1 MIAMHLYT
9 HLSLSEREHIM
20 IGKSQNKL
28 LTEIANELGRNKST
42 ISRKIHRNSENNGYS
57 ASVAQAHYSLR
68 RVNSRPVYKI
78 SNPKIFAYVDA
89 KFHDHQWSPQQI
101 SERLNE
107 EGASMHISASTIY
120 RGIYSGRLDR
130 PEDRCL
136 CHRKLRHRGKTRH
149 TKNHQEKR
157 GKIQISNE
165 LTDRPVEA
173 EMRIRI
179 GDWEADTVAG
189 VNGKACLVT
198 LVDRRSR
205 FLLCCKAEKKTS
217 EAVTEAINTLL
228 INQPLHT
235 ITPDRGKEFA
245 NHKEVTATFNGVQFY
260 FPPPHQPWKR
270 GTNENTNGLLR
281 EYFPKG
287 KDISNFTDEYIQ
299 AKVDE
304 LNQRPR
310 KCLGYK
316 TPFEIYY
323 SKVLHLV

>member
-1 MIAMHLYT
+1 MITMHPYS
-9 HLSLSEREHIM
+9 HLSLFEREHIM
-20 IGKSQNKL
+20 ISKSQNKSIS
-28 LTEIANELGRNKST
+28 EIANDLGRNKST
-42 ISRKIHRNSENNGYS
+42 ISRELRRNSGTSGYS
-57 ASVAQAHYSLR
+57 ASVAQECYSNR
-68 RVNSRPVYKI
+68 RINSCPMCKI
-78 SNPKIFAYVDA
+78 SDSRIYAYVID
-89 KFHDHQWSPQQI
+89 KFHNHQWSPQQI

-107 EGASMHISASTIY
+107 EDASMHISTSTIY
-120 RGIYSGRLDR
+120 RCIYSGRLDR

-165 LTDRPVEA
+165 LIDRPVEA
-173 EMRIRI
+173 EKRIRL
-179 GDWEADTVAG
+179 GDWEADTVEG
-189 VNGKACLVT
+189 VKGKACLVT
-198 LVDRRSR
+198 LVDMRSR
-205 FLLCCKAEKKTS
+205 FLRCCKVVRKSSVE
-217 EAVTEAINTLL
+217 VTEAMISLL
-228 INQPLHT
+228 RNQPLHT

-245 NHKEVTATFNGVQFY
+245 NHKEVTAALNGVQFY
-260 FPPPHQPWKR
+260 FPPPHQPWRR

-287 KDISNFTDEYIQ
+287 KDISEFTDEYIQ

-316 TPFEIYY
+316 TPFEVYY